1 MCFTLVLHAVCAERR
16 GPTKSH
22 TSVSLPLERLEP
34 HTPELC
40 QLVSQWQK
48 LWVQAHS
55 RQTKLEEHQQRL
67 REVITVSV
75 LQHSCIKYYPNWLYK
90 LFIYL
95 SHWVHTCILYSHNYI
110 LFFSF
115 LVVIQYFIAIAEY
128 SLR

>member
-16 GPTKSH
+16 GPAKSQ
-22 TSVSLPLERLEP
+22 TSISLPLERLEP

-75 LQHSCIKYYPNWLYK
+75 LLCYSIVASRTVQTGCINYSCICPTGSILAFFT
-90 LFIYL
+90 LITTYL
-95 SHWVHTCILYSHNYI
+95 
-110 LFFSF
+110 F
-115 LVVIQYFIAIAEY
+115 LV
-128 SLR
+128 SL